1 MMAHRKYACHRVYDK
16 CNHYHPQSVVSLT
29 EKGEFIGCNPLVHE
43 TSFTQWIGGVIVL
56 SPLSDMTHYTD
67 FQTMLRE
74 MTHIDQAPLYA
85 WHISDFDF
93 SREEL
98 TPQSIVRRL

>member
-1 MMAHRKYACHRVYDK
+1 MIVHRKYACHRVYDGY
-16 CNHYHPQSVVSLT
+16 NHYQPQSVVSLT
-29 EKGEFIGCNPLVHE
+29 EKGEFIGCTPLVHE

-56 SPLSDMTHYTD
+56 SPLSELAHYTD

-74 MTHIDQAPLYA
+74 VTDIDQAPLYA

-93 SREEL
+93 SQETL
-98 TPQSIVRRL
+98 TSQSIVRRL